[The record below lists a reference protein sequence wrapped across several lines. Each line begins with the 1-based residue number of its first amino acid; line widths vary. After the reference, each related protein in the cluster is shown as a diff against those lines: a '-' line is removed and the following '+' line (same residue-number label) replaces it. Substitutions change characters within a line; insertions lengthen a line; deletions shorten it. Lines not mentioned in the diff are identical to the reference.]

1 MSARITVKK
10 TCKLFIGGSF
20 PRTESGRYDP
30 WPEPG
35 PTQYNV
41 CRASRKDARNAVVAA
56 RSALS
61 GWSKASAYL
70 KDQILY
76 RTAEILESRHD
87 SLVQLLTEAG
97 LTRQQATAEVDQAI
111 DLWVHYAGWSDK
123 FQALSS
129 TVNPVA
135 SSHFVF
141 STPRPTGVLGLFC
154 EPDSGLAGLSA
165 RLAPLIVGGNTV
177 VAVTSPKYPTLM
189 VAMAEALQASDLP
202 GGVVNLLSGRRD
214 ELLDP
219 LSRHQDVNGILIA
232 GGNKSENHSCQENA
246 SLSVKRLKLKKP
258 GQDWLSPYAILD
270 FQEIQTTW
278 HPVAL

>member
-1 MSARITVKK
+1 MSARISVKK
-10 TCKLFIGGSF
+10 TCKLFIGGAF

-30 WPEPG
+30 WPDPG
-35 PTQYNV
+35 PSLYNV

-56 RSALS
+56 RGALA
-61 GWSKASAYL
+61 GWGKASAYL
-70 KDQILY
+70 KGQILY

-97 LTRQQATAEVDQAI
+97 RTTQQATTEVDQAI

-123 FQALSS
+123 FQAISS

-141 STPRPTGVLGLFC
+141 SSPRPTGVIGLFC
-154 EPDSGLAGLSA
+154 ENDSGLAALSA
-165 RLAPLIVGGNTV
+165 RLAALIVGGNTV
-177 VAVTSPKYPTLM
+177 VAVTSPKFPTLM
-189 VAMAEALQASDLP
+189 VALAEALQASDLP
-202 GGVVNLLSGRRD
+202 GGVVNLLSGRRS

-219 LSRHQDVNGILIA
+219 LSKHQDVNGILLA
-232 GGNKSENHSCQENA
+232 GGSKQETITCQENA
-246 SLSVKRLKLKKP
+246 SLSVKRLKLKKS
-258 GQDWLSPYAILD
+258 GQDWQSPYAILD